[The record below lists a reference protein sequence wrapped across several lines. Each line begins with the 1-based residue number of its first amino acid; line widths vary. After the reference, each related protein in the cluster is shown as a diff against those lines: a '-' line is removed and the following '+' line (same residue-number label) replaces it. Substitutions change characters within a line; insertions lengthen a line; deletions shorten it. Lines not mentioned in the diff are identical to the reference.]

1 MKKITVVL
9 ALLAFAAAC
18 VGIGVKVSRS
28 GGSKDKTNVTILQ
41 TDYPEYDTASEL
53 AEAAD
58 LIFQGTVSNVK
69 YQMLDVRT
77 EKDQDA
83 GLSET
88 EAIPY
93 TLYTIDVEKVYKGPL
108 KEPTITIKRPGGKFG
123 NNEYI
128 AENASEILTGR
139 DYLFIA
145 ESYENSYPSLLNP
158 TQSSYDMGA
167 PQDAEKKKKSNI
179 TAADIL
185 ALF

>member
-77 EKDQDA
+77 EKEKDQDA

-128 AENASEILTGR
+128 AENASDILTGR
-139 DYLFIA
+139 DYLFIT
-145 ESYENSYPSLLNP
+145 ES
-158 TQSSYDMGA
+158 
-167 PQDAEKKKKSNI
+167 
-179 TAADIL
+179 
-185 ALF
+185 

>member
-69 YQMLDVRT
+69 YQMLDVK
-77 EKDQDA
+77 EKDLDA

-88 EAIPY
+88 
-93 TLYTIDVEKVYKGPL
+93 
-108 KEPTITIKRPGGKFG
+108 
-123 NNEYI
+123 
-128 AENASEILTGR
+128 
-139 DYLFIA
+139 
-145 ESYENSYPSLLNP
+145 
-158 TQSSYDMGA
+158 
-167 PQDAEKKKKSNI
+167 
-179 TAADIL
+179 
-185 ALF
+185 